1 MNKYSIWILA
11 LFILV
16 ACKNPQ
22 PRYPISHSSGTFL
35 KESAIRNKK
44 LVKNEEQIIDA
55 FNQFYYLVEEAEN
68 VRVESETGIFDLSE
82 SSTNEM
88 QYEHQSK
95 IQITNYLSGI
105 NHLRFIQ
112 VIPKHKI
119 KKKR

>member
-1 MNKYSIWILA
+1 MTVNLA
-11 LFILV
+11 LEYIPRRMRELGYHRDYYIRFRHLV
-16 ACKNPQ
+16 LQ
-22 PRYPISHSSGTFL
+22 PG
-35 KESAIRNKK
+35 
-44 LVKNEEQIIDA
+44 EEQTIDA
-55 FNQFYYLVEEAEN
+55 DNQFYYLIEEAEN

-112 VIPKHKI
+112 VIPKNKRKRNLKNKT
-119 KKKR
+119 KK